1 MEPPTRV
8 LGIYLLSIFEMKRD
22 IFVDRA
28 LRVPP
33 VFPKSHR
40 KKLGIFLDAARGV
53 HADATAGFRRN
64 RLAARLEGG
73 EKEKAGKGARGRL
86 STGWGASGTAPVP
99 PVSR

>member
-40 KKLGIFLDAARGV
+40 KKLGIFLDAARGG
-53 HADATAGFRRN
+53 HGDATAGFRRK
-64 RLAARLEGG
+64 RLGALLEVG
-73 EKEKAGKGARGRL
+73 EKEKAGKA
-86 STGWGASGTAPVP
+86 TGSRVFPWWGSSREGPVP
-99 PVSR
+99 RVL